1 MAMLSLPFL
10 GVPAWFW
17 LVFLGTVL
25 GVILFDLGYLHR
37 KAETIGLKQ
46 SAAMTVFVGTLALL
60 FCGFVWYELGLDKAQ
75 LFLTAWILE
84 QSLSIDNVFV
94 IAVIFSYFA
103 IPPQH
108 QHRVLFWGIL
118 MAMLLRAIFIGVG
131 TAIVT
136 HFEWVMWG
144 FAIFLIYSGYK
155 MFIEAD
161 TEPDISNNTFVK
173 FLAKHLS
180 VTPEMH
186 GEKFFLRRKNAAGQ
200 KVYLATPVF
209 LAFMTINF
217 ADIVFAVDSVPAV
230 LSLTQDPF
238 IVYTS
243 NIFAI
248 LGLRSLYFVI
258 NALLAMF
265 HYLEHALS
273 VLLVFIGGK
282 IIWDHI
288 FSPVSPGITLTVT
301 VAILVT
307 AIVASMVH
315 KKQETE
321 D

>member
-1 MAMLSLPFL
+1 MELLSSHLL

-25 GVILFDLGYLHR
+25 GVVLFDLGYLHR
-37 KAETIGLKQ
+37 RAETIGLKQ
-46 SAAMTVFVGTLALL
+46 SAAMTVFVATLALL
-60 FCGFVWYELGLDKAQ
+60 FCGFVWYELGIDNAQ

-103 IPPQH
+103 VPAQH

-118 MAMLLRAIFIGVG
+118 MAMLLRALFIGAG

-136 HFEWVMWG
+136 HFEWIMWG

-155 MFIEAD
+155 MFVEAD
-161 TEPDISNNTFVK
+161 TEPDIGNNSFVK
-173 FLAKHLS
+173 FLARHLN
-180 VTPEMH
+180 VTTEMH
-186 GEKFFLRRKNAAGQ
+186 GEKFFLRKKDGFG
-200 KVYLATPVF
+200 KSVLYATPVF

-301 VAILVT
+301 VAILAT
-307 AIVASMVH
+307 AIVASIVH
-315 KKQETE
+315 KKEE
-321 D
+321 AGK